1 MSMKERLM
9 EEKTMITSRLI
20 RKALETGKIASLNIN
35 LNDDGTIE
43 VNTIYQYTDNDDV
56 ERIDVDDQVWAYS
69 FLRLLTYLNEGGYYN
84 D

>member
-1 MSMKERLM
+1 MKERLM

-43 VNTIYQYTDNDDV
+43 VNTIYQYIGNGEV
-56 ERIDVDDQVWAYS
+56 EKIDVDDQVWAYS
-69 FLRLLTYLNEGGYYN
+69 FLRLLTYSNEGGYYN

>member
-1 MSMKERLM
+1 MKERLM